1 MIHFFNEDICKET
14 FEEMKGIVEGKSA
27 EDIWTIACTYA
38 ENYINTK
45 KQHEFAKAV
54 SGINVQEIID
64 AATKVV
70 SEQYQNKGYTDASKS
85 S

>member
-1 MIHFFNEDICKET
+1 MIHFFNEDTCKET
-14 FEEMKGIVEGKSA
+14 FEEMKGIIEGKSA

-54 SGINVQEIID
+54 SGINIQEIISM
-64 AATKVV
+64 ATKVV
-70 SEQYQNKGYTDASKS
+70 EEQQGKKTNE
-85 S
+85 

>member
-70 SEQYQNKGYTDASKS
+70 SEQYQNKGNTDAGKS